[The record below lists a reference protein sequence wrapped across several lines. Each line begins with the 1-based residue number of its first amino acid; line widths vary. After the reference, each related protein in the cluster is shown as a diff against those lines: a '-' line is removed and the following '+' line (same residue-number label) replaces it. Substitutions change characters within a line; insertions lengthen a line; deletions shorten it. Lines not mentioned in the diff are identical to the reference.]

1 MCEECHQGL
10 VSRRCPIC
18 RGDYAPL
25 LLYEFPMN
33 VSELL
38 GELEPSDVL
47 ERATRNVLALAVLN
61 YNTVVWDTAER
72 RAAFCLLPH
81 HEGGEYVAT
90 TSPHFSMPDGLF
102 DSGIGV
108 EEQEEAGAEG
118 VAAAPPRCFSFSNTV
133 WEALVERAEA
143 AEEQREEVQGVI
155 GEGDEGE
162 AGAQPEPSEQQ
173 EEQSQGHSQAQQEEE
188 GPIVMVPREQ
198 VVELVFSWLHLS
210 WPHSESIATAE
221 ASPTI
226 TDSGSPI
233 DGGLIVDGKGSSTE
247 SADGGNG
254 SNVQQQ
260 HLMLLTPLRPKEA
273 AEAVQACH
281 AAFTAAAVTAE
292 NNLSSDA
299 ATEDQLVPGGADAG
313 GIL

>member
-1 MCEECHQGL
+1 
-10 VSRRCPIC
+10 
-18 RGDYAPL
+18 
-25 LLYEFPMN
+25 MN

-108 EEQEEAGAEG
+108 EEQEEAGAEV
-118 VAAAPPRCFSFSNTV
+118 VAAASSRCFSFSNTV

-143 AEEQREEVQGVI
+143 AEEQRGEVQGVF

-188 GPIVMVPREQ
+188 GPIVMVPRDQ

-221 ASPTI
+221 ASQTI

-247 SADGGNG
+247 SADGNG
-254 SNVQQQ
+254 SNVQQ

-281 AAFTAAAVTAE
+281 AAFTAAAVAAE
-292 NNLSSDA
+292 NLSSDA
-299 ATEDQLVPGGADAG
+299 TDQLVPGADAG
-313 GIL
+313 GIGEGGCATRKAETGSGSDSNDGDAVYD